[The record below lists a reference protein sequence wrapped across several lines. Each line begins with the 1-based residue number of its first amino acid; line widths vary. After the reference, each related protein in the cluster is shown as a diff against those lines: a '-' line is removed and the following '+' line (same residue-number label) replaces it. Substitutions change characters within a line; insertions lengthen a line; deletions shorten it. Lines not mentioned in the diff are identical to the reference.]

1 MAGMRDKVKGS
12 IKEATGILIADK
24 ALEREGKVDK
34 VVGEVKETVGKV
46 VDKVRA
52 AITPTKDSASRR
64 AKKAAKSLR

>member
-1 MAGMRDKVKGS
+1 MAGTRDKMKGS

-34 VVGEVKETVGKV
+34 AVGEMKDTVGKV
-46 VDKVRA
+46 LDKVRA
-52 AITPTKDSASRR
+52 AIIPTKDSVSRR